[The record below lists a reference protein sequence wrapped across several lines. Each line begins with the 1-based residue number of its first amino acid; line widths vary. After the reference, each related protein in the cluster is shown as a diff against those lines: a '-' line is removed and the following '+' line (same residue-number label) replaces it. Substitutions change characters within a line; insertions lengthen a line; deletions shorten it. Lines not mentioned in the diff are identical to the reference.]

1 LVVGCSSWRKAG
13 FVGQGGRNGHSQGS
27 DHAGPLGTIR
37 IISFSLSDGRLLEA
51 FDEGCFIQH
60 CGEDLEEKKA
70 VSRHKGQD
78 SVSPRLLG
86 TN

>member
-1 LVVGCSSWRKAG
+1 
-13 FVGQGGRNGHSQGS
+13 
-27 DHAGPLGTIR
+27 LGTIR

-78 SVSPRLLG
+78 SVSPRVLG